1 MVIIW
6 PLRQVMAQTVF
17 MQQRPRWTGGRRIP
31 VLPTLPWLFKDR
43 PPVIGFYRYDLPPI
57 AVGRPT
63 VGRPTVGRPAVG
75 RPAVGRP
82 TVVHRLMPPP
92 VTWPLLSGVT
102 RDSTGAVLGN
112 CAVELMLTE
121 SDVKVDKVVSS
132 ATGDYSF
139 KSGRYGKAY
148 YIVAYKAGS
157 PDVAGTT
164 VNTLVAV

>member
-17 MQQRPRWTGGRRIP
+17 MQQRPRWTGGRAIP
-31 VLPTLPWLFKDR
+31 SLPTLPWMFKVR
-43 PPVIGFYRYDLPPI
+43 PPVIGFYRYTLPPTS
-57 AVGRPT
+57 GNLT
-63 VGRPTVGRPAVG
+63 VGRPT
-75 RPAVGRP
+75 VGRP

-92 VTWPLLSGVT
+92 VIFPLLSGIT
-102 RDSTGAVLGN
+102 RDSSGVALGG
-112 CAVELMLTE
+112 CEVELMLTAT
-121 SDVKVDKVVSS
+121 DVKVDKVASDTS
-132 ATGDYSF
+132 GNYSF
-139 KSGRYGKAY
+139 KSGQYGKTY